1 MTSTDTAMCVELT
14 PKGSKSGRSAKKSS
28 GKRGKKHKR
37 EDDSD
42 DDDKERLTGKE
53 VNLTL
58 CSGGNKPMSC

>member
-14 PKGSKSGRSAKKSS
+14 PKGSISGRSTKKSS

-37 EDDSD
+37 EADND
-42 DDDKERLTGKE
+42 DDEERLTGKE

-58 CSGGNKPMSC
+58 CGDGQKPL